1 MMSKPVVSLVLQL
14 IRSMTVMLAMVKHV
28 INILILT
35 IKPLVLI
42 MFGGWLLIKALI
54 LILLILM
61 SNH

>member
-28 INILILT
+28 INVLILT

>member
-1 MMSKPVVSLVLQL
+1 
-14 IRSMTVMLAMVKHV
+14 MLAMVKHV